1 MGQYYKPILLKEDKK
16 TPIGFAYSHDF
27 GSGLK
32 LMEHSWM
39 KNSFVGFIETLLAS
53 GKPFHKT
60 PLVWGGDYAEPEPF
74 NTIPKVVV
82 DELVADGYVLK
93 EVEENGVEL
102 YSIASHSAPKLT
114 PHIGDVKDF
123 EAKPIAKLK
132 YLVNHD
138 KKQFVDKTKVPKDAD
153 GWRIHPLPLLTC
165 EGNGRGGGD
174 YFGEDKQGLVGSW
187 ARDIISVETKK
198 ADIPKDYTELI
209 FDLVE

>member
-1 MGQYYKPILLKEDKK
+1 MGQYYKPVILKEDKQ

-39 KNSFVGFIETLLAS
+39 KNDFVGFIESLLTK
-53 GKPFHKT
+53 GKPFHKS
-60 PLVWGGDYAEPEPF
+60 PIVWAGDYADEEPF
-74 NTIPKVVV
+74 ERIPKEVV
-82 DELVADGYVLK
+82 DLLVADGYTLE
-93 EVEENGVEL
+93 EVEKNGANL
-102 YSIASHSAPKLT
+102 YSIARHSAPKLIPNT
-114 PHIGDVKDF
+114 HKIEDF
-123 EAKPIAKLK
+123 DALPIIKTK

-138 KKQFVDKTKVPKDAD
+138 KKQFVDKTKVPKDKD

-174 YFGEDKQGLVGSW
+174 FRGDSELVGSW
-187 ARDIISVETKK
+187 ARDIISVESKK
-198 ADIPKDYTELI
+198 ADIPKGYTELI

>member
-1 MGQYYKPILLKEDKK
+1 MGQYYTPILLKEDKK

-39 KNSFVGFIETLLAS
+39 KNTFVGFIESLLTK
-53 GKPFHKT
+53 GRPYHKT
-60 PLVWGGDYAEPEPF
+60 PIVWAGDYADNEPF
-74 NTIPKVVV
+74 EN
-82 DELVADGYVLK
+82 LSK
-93 EVEENGVEL
+93 EVIDLLVEHEYQLEYLEKNGANTQ
-102 YSIASHSAPKLT
+102 SIAECSAPKLRPNT
-114 PHIGDVKDF
+114 HNIEDF
-123 EAKPIAKLK
+123 KVLPIAKAK
-132 YLVNHD
+132 YIVNHD
-138 KKQFVDKTKVPKDAD
+138 KKQFVDKTKVPTDAD

-174 YFGEDKQGLVGSW
+174 FRGESELVGSW
-187 ARDIISVETKK
+187 ARDIISVESKK

>member
-1 MGQYYKPILLKEDKK
+1 MGQYYTPILLKEDKK

-39 KNSFVGFIETLLAS
+39 KNDFVGFIESLLTK
-53 GKPFHKT
+53 GRPFHKT
-60 PLVWGGDYAEPEPF
+60 PIVWAGDYADQEPF
-74 NTIPKVVV
+74 EN
-82 DELVADGYVLK
+82 LSK
-93 EVEENGVEL
+93 EVIDMLVENGYDLEDL
-102 YSIASHSAPKLT
+102 KKYGANTQSIAECSAPKLRPNT
-114 PHIGDVKDF
+114 HKIEDF
-123 EAKPIAKLK
+123 KLLPIAKAK
-132 YLVNHD
+132 YIVNHD
-138 KKQFVDKTKVPKDAD
+138 KKQFVDKTKVPSDAD

-174 YFGEDKQGLVGSW
+174 FRGESELVGSW
-187 ARDIISVETKK
+187 ARDIISVESKK

>member
-39 KNSFVGFIETLLAS
+39 KNDFVGFIESLLTKNA
-53 GKPFHKT
+53 PFHKT
-60 PLVWGGDYAEPEPF
+60 PIVWAGDYADQEPF
-74 NTIPKVVV
+74 ESIPQTVI
-82 DELVADGYVLK
+82 DALVEDGYKL
-93 EVEENGVEL
+93 EEIQLHGVDL
-102 YSIASHSAPKLT
+102 YSIASHSAPKLIPNT
-114 PHIGDVKDF
+114 HKIEDF
-123 EAKPIAKLK
+123 KLLPIAKAK

-138 KKQFVDKTKVPKDAD
+138 KKQFVDKTKVPSDSD

-174 YFGEDKQGLVGSW
+174 FRGESELVGSW
-187 ARDIISVETKK
+187 ARDIISVESKK
-198 ADIPKDYTELI
+198 ADIPKGYTELI

>member
-1 MGQYYKPILLKEDKK
+1 MGQYYKPIILKEDKR
-16 TPIGFAYSHDF
+16 TPIGFANSHDF

-39 KNSFVGFIETLLAS
+39 KNGFVGFIESLLTKNA
-53 GKPFHKT
+53 PFHKS
-60 PLVWGGDYAEPEPF
+60 PIVWAGDYADQEPIE
-74 NTIPKVVV
+74 TIPQTVI
-82 DELVADGYVLK
+82 DALVEDGYTL
-93 EVEENGVEL
+93 EDIQNHGVDL
-102 YSIASHSAPKLT
+102 YSIAGVSAPKLVPNT
-114 PHIGDVKDF
+114 RNLEEVK
-123 EAKPIAKLK
+123 ALPIAKTK

-138 KKQFVDKTKVPKDAD
+138 KKQFVDKTKVPSDSD

-174 YFGEDKQGLVGSW
+174 FRGESELVGSW
-187 ARDIISVETKK
+187 ARDVISVESKK